1 MSYIMAQLNPGL
13 LAQFTPLP
21 AFLQTC
27 IILWRLVES
36 KEAIA
41 MCMCQT
47 HPSSLIHGWVYFV
60 SCVDTSHE
68 RRSGTQKMKYTQA
81 FIPHTLIKFTFW
93 IHSQQ
98 SCMEVSCSFPPA
110 CYELSPGCMAPQCSS
125 GWLSCVWDE
134 GIWHGGCGGCVLLI
148 TD

>member
-1 MSYIMAQLNPGL
+1 MSYTMAQLNPGL

-47 HPSSLIHGWVYFV
+47 HPSSLTHGWVYFV

-110 CYELSPGCMAPQCSS
+110 CYELSPVAWHHYAPADGSAVS
-125 GWLSCVWDE
+125 GMKVFGMVAVVVVC
-134 GIWHGGCGGCVLLI
+134 C
-148 TD
+148 